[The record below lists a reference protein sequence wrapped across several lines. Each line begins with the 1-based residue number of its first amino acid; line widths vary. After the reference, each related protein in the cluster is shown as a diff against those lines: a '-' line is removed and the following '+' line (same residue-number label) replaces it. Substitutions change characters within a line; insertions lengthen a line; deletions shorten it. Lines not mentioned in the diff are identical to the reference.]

1 MTSFIVETTVFKN
14 IYKFVLV
21 MERQLLA
28 TIHVDLK
35 FIFTMYFYLWI

>member
-28 TIHVDLK
+28 IHVDLK